1 MTEISSMIITH
12 AKASISDI
20 EGAWHGTVEALL
32 HVLHSHELVQEC
44 VVLMTCNR
52 VEVYV
57 VSPKGSK
64 VLFEYM
70 QKMGVPDRIIE
81 FNDHEESLIHLMRV
95 ACGLESMIVGE
106 DQILGQIKELYHDAR
121 VAGVT
126 GKVLDTAFEKAIHVG
141 KRVRSETRI
150 NKGSVSIG
158 SAAVDLAEAELG
170 TLQGKTVVVI
180 GAGAMGSLVAH
191 ALAHKDVSAVYVA
204 NRTFDRGEALAKELG
219 GTAIP
224 YDKKDNYIAS
234 SDVVISATSAPHPV
248 LTAEIMRQIM
258 EDRDDCNNRDDPG
271 ECHDLLMIDI
281 ANPRDIEELVADLP
295 GVRLHNIDGLK
306 AISDGNLRKRMQET
320 KKVEQIIE
328 DEYALLTL
336 QYKRQKADKVIASLY
351 SQIEELRIRER
362 ERAINRLSA
371 KHTLGDFER
380 GVLDDLTHAITNKVL
395 AEPTKTLR
403 DAAADDDADFLA
415 VTAALFH
422 LDVDAE

>member
-32 HVLHSHELVQEC
+32 HVLHSNELVQEC

-70 QKMGVPDRIIE
+70 KKMGVPDRIIE
-81 FNDHEESLIHLMRV
+81 FNDHEESLVHLMRV

-106 DQILGQIKELYHDAR
+106 DQILGQLKELYHDAR

-191 ALAHKDVSAVYVA
+191 ALAHKDVSVVYVA
-204 NRTFDRGEALAKELG
+204 NRTFDRGEVLARELG
-219 GTAIP
+219 GIAIP
-224 YDKKDNYIAS
+224 YGEKDRYIAS

-248 LTAEIMRQIM
+248 LTVEILRQIL
-258 EDRDDCNNRDDPG
+258 EDRNNSNNHNDPEG
-271 ECHDLLMIDI
+271 GGHDLLLIDI
-281 ANPRDIEELVADLP
+281 ANPRDIEDSVVDLP
-295 GVRLHNIDGLK
+295 GVILHNIDGLK
-306 AISDGNLRKRMQET
+306 AISDSNLYKRMQET

-328 DEYALLTL
+328 DEYALLTI
-336 QYKRQKADKVIASLY
+336 QYKRQKADKIISSLY
-351 SQIEELRIRER
+351 SQVEELRIRER
-362 ERAINRLSA
+362 ERAINRLSS

-380 GVLDDLTHAITNKVL
+380 GVFDDLTHAITNKLL

-403 DAAADDDADFLA
+403 DAAAEDDADFLA
-415 VTAALFH
+415 ATAALFR
-422 LDVDAE
+422 LDEK

>member
-12 AKASISDI
+12 AKASIEDI
-20 EGAWHGTVEALL
+20 ESAWHGAVEDLL
-32 HVLHSHELVQEC
+32 HVLHSHELVHEC

-64 VLFEYM
+64 VLFEYVK
-70 QKMGVPDRIIE
+70 KMGVPDRIIE

-106 DQILGQIKELYHDAR
+106 DQILGQVKELYHIAR
-121 VAGVT
+121 EAGVT

-141 KRVRSETRI
+141 KRVRAETLI

-204 NRTFDRGEALAKELG
+204 NRTFDRGKALARELDG
-219 GTAIP
+219 IAVP
-224 YDKKDNYIAS
+224 YDEKNRYIAS

-248 LTAEIMRQIM
+248 LTSEIMRPIM
-258 EDRDDCNNRDDPG
+258 KDRNSHDGR
-271 ECHDLLMIDI
+271 CHDLLMIDI
-281 ANPRDIEELVADLP
+281 ANPRDIEDSVADLP
-295 GVRLHNIDGLK
+295 GVKLYNIDGLK
-306 AISDGNLRKRMQET
+306 AISDSNLHKRMQEIET
-320 KKVEQIIE
+320 VEKIIE
-328 DEYALLTL
+328 EEYDLLTI
-336 QYKRQKADKVIASLY
+336 QYKRQQADKVISSLY
-351 SQIEELRIRER
+351 SQIEDLRIRER
-362 ERAINRLSA
+362 EHAIKRLSA

-380 GVLDDLTHAITNKVL
+380 SVLDDLTHAITNKVL

-403 DAAADDDADFLA
+403 DAAAEDDIDFLA
-415 VTAALFH
+415 TTAALFR
-422 LDVDAE
+422 LDAK

>member
-12 AKASISDI
+12 AKASIGDI
-20 EGAWHGTVEALL
+20 ERAGHGTVEALL
-32 HVLHSHELVQEC
+32 HVLHSHELVHEC

-70 QKMGVPDRIIE
+70 KKMGVPDRVIE
-81 FNDHEESLIHLMRV
+81 FNDHEESLMHLMRV

-106 DQILGQIKELYHDAR
+106 DQILGQVKELYHDAR
-121 VAGVT
+121 AAGVT

-224 YDKKDNYIAS
+224 YDEKDNYIAS

-248 LTAEIMRQIM
+248 LTAEVMRQIM
-258 EDRDDCNNRDDPG
+258 EDRDDCNNPDG

-281 ANPRDIEELVADLP
+281 ANPRDIEDSVADLP

-306 AISDGNLRKRMQET
+306 AISDSNLHKRMQET
-320 KKVEQIIE
+320 KRVEQIIE
-328 DEYALLTL
+328 DEYALLTI
-336 QYKRQKADKVIASLY
+336 QYKRQKADKVISSLY
-351 SQIEELRIRER
+351 NQIEELRIRER

-371 KHTLGDFER
+371 THTLGDFER

-403 DAAADDDADFLA
+403 DAAAEDDIDFLA
-415 VTAALFH
+415 ATAALFR
-422 LDVDAE
+422 LDEK

>member
-32 HVLHSHELVQEC
+32 HVLHSHELVHEC

-70 QKMGVPDRIIE
+70 KKMGVPDRIIE
-81 FNDHEESLIHLMRV
+81 FNDHEESIMHLMRV

-191 ALAHKDVSAVYVA
+191 ALAHKDVSVVYVA
-204 NRTFDRGEALAKELG
+204 NRTFDRGEALARELG
-219 GTAIP
+219 GIAIP
-224 YDKKDNYIAS
+224 YGEKDNYIAS

-248 LTAEIMRQIM
+248 LTAEIMRQIL
-258 EDRDDCNNRDDPG
+258 EDRDDCNDCKDPDS

-281 ANPRDIEELVADLP
+281 ANPRDIEDSVVDLP

-320 KKVEQIIE
+320 KRVEQIIE

-336 QYKRQKADKVIASLY
+336 QYKRQKADKVISSLY
-351 SQIEELRIRER
+351 NQIEELRIRER

-380 GVLDDLTHAITNKVL
+380 DVLDDLTHAITNKVL

-403 DAAADDDADFLA
+403 DAAAEDDIDFLA
-415 VTAALFH
+415 ATAALFR
-422 LDVDAE
+422 LDAK